1 MKENKNNEVV
11 KYLLENYDIKN
22 ANDIAYALKDMFKD
36 TIQTMM
42 NAEFDSSMGYE
53 KNDNKVEKSN
63 YRNGYSSKKVKSQF
77 GEFDLTVPRD
87 RNADFEPQIVPK
99 NKRDISGIEEK
110 VINLYGKGLSTREIS
125 DSIEDIYG
133 VQLSATMI
141 SNITDA
147 VLEEIEEWQK
157 IPLKE
162 VYTIIY
168 FNVKQENVIVK
179 KAAYVILWVTTE
191 GFKEVLGIWIG
202 ENETAKYWLGTL
214 NELKNRGV
222 KDILII
228 CSDGLKGINEA
239 IKAIYPN
246 AMQQICIVHLIRN
259 SVKFISYKHLR
270 EFCNDLRTIY
280 KSNDEK
286 EARDNLE
293 KVKDKWSSTYPTSL
307 KVWEDNW
314 EAICTLF
321 NYSKELRRIMYTT
334 NAIESLNRSYRK
346 YTKTKGVFTSDNSLM
361 KCLFLATKN
370 VEKKWTTRYPN
381 WDMIYNELNIL
392 YPERLKWS
400 LKNYLIYV
408 IIKVTKRDWY
418 NQSQI
423 SLLP

>member
-87 RNADFEPQIVPK
+87 RNAEFESQIVPK

-179 KAAYVILWVTTE
+179 KAAYVILGVTTE

-239 IKAIYPN
+239 IKAVYPN
-246 AMQQICIVHLIRN
+246 AMQQRCIVHLIRN

-392 YPERLKWS
+392 YPERLK
-400 LKNYLIYV
+400 
-408 IIKVTKRDWY
+408 
-418 NQSQI
+418 
-423 SLLP
+423 

>member
-11 KYLLENYDIKN
+11 KYILENYDIKN
-22 ANDIAYALKDMFKD
+22 ADDIANALKDMFKD

-42 NAEFDSSMGYE
+42 NAEFDSSIGYE

-63 YRNGYSSKKVKSQF
+63 YRNGYSTKNVKSKF

-87 RNADFEPQIVPK
+87 RKAEFEHQIVPK

-147 VLEEIEEWQK
+147 VLEDIEQWQK
-157 IPLKE
+157 RPLKE
-162 VYTIIY
+162 VYPIVFIDAVH
-168 FNVKQENVIVK
+168 FNVKEENAIVK
-179 KAAYVILWVTTE
+179 KAAYVILGVNTD

-202 ENETAKYWLGTL
+202 ENESAKYWLGTL
-214 NELKNRGV
+214 NDLKNRGV

-239 IKAIYPN
+239 IKAVYPN
-246 AMQQICIVHLIRN
+246 TMQQRCIVHLIRN
-259 SVKFISYKHLR
+259 SVKFVSYKHLK

-280 KSNDEK
+280 KSSTEK
-286 EARDNLE
+286 EARENLE
-293 KVKDKWSSTYPTSL
+293 KVKEKWDSTYPTSL

-314 EAICTLF
+314 EAIGTLF
-321 NYSKELRRIMYTT
+321 NYSKDLRKIMYTT
-334 NAIESLNRSYRK
+334 NAIESLNRCYRK
-346 YTKTKGVFTSDNSLM
+346 YTKTKGVFTSDSSLM
-361 KCLFLATKN
+361 KCLFLATQN
-370 VEKKWTTRYPN
+370 IEKKWTTRYVN

-392 YPERLKWS
+392 YPNRL
-400 LKNYLIYV
+400 I
-408 IIKVTKRDWY
+408 
-418 NQSQI
+418 
-423 SLLP
+423 